1 MMISIVQY
9 KDYRKYIRDHYTW
22 QKKHSSF
29 SWRLFSKLAKFSS
42 PNFLKQV
49 CDGKSNL
56 SKISA
61 ERVADAMS
69 LQGFEKKFFLNLVVF
84 NQSHSKEMRDKA
96 SQEMD
101 VIIKDNKIR
110 KIGNDT
116 LAYYDTWIHSVVRE
130 LAPILSN
137 VNAANIAK
145 KCRFR
150 VSIQDVEQS
159 LAFLLRVGLLRKTI
173 KGKFVQ
179 TEKIVEGDTERIP
192 LAIRSMNRQMAQ
204 LAEHALD
211 EVPVEQRDF
220 AGITMGLSKQSYAK
234 VLGALASCRKKIL
247 DIVAKEESVDRVY
260 RLNLQLFPMTT
271 IDMDQEDEIDENA

>member
-1 MMISIVQY
+1 MESILRY
-9 KDYRKYIRDHYTW
+9 KNYRKYIKEYYTW
-22 QKKHSSF
+22 QKKHSLF
-29 SWRLFSKLAKFSS
+29 SWRAFSKLANFSS

-56 SKISA
+56 SKSSA

-84 NQSHSKEMRDKA
+84 NQSHSKEKRDKA

-137 VNAANIAK
+137 VNAVNIAK

-192 LAIRSMNRQMAQ
+192 IAIRSMNRQMAQ

-211 EVPVEQRDF
+211 EVPAEQRDF
-220 AGITMGLSKQSYAK
+220 AGITMGLSKKSYK
-234 VLGALASCRKKIL
+234 EILRELGKCRKKIL
-247 DIVAKEESVDRVY
+247 NIVSKEDQVDRVY
-260 RLNLQLFPMTT
+260 RLNLQLFPMT
-271 IDMDQEDEIDENA
+271 IIEEESEDEDF

>member
-1 MMISIVQY
+1 MESILRY
-9 KDYRKYIRDHYTW
+9 KDYRKYIRDYYTRE
-22 QKKHSSF
+22 KKASAL
-29 SWRLFSKLAKFSS
+29 SWRKFSKLANFSS

-56 SKISA
+56 SKSSA

-84 NQSHSKEMRDKA
+84 NQSHSKEKRDKA

-192 LAIRSMNRQMAQ
+192 IAIRSMNRQMAQ

-211 EVPVEQRDF
+211 EVPAEQRDF
-220 AGITMGLSKQSYAK
+220 AGITMGLSKKSYK
-234 VLGALASCRKKIL
+234 EILRELGKCRKKIL
-247 DIVAKEESVDRVY
+247 DIVSKEEQVDRVY
-260 RLNLQLFPMTT
+260 RLNLQLFPMT
-271 IDMDQEDEIDENA
+271 IIEEECEDEDF

>member
-1 MMISIVQY
+1 MESILRY
-9 KDYRKYIRDHYTW
+9 RDYRKYIRDYYTRE
-22 QKKHSSF
+22 KKASAL
-29 SWRLFSKLAKFSS
+29 SWRKFSKRAKFSS
-42 PNFLKQV
+42 PNFLRQV
-49 CDGKSNL
+49 CEGLSNL
-56 SKISA
+56 STSSA

-84 NQSHSKEMRDKA
+84 NQSHSKEKRDKA

-220 AGITMGLSKQSYAK
+220 AGITMGISKESYSEILRE
-234 VLGALASCRKKIL
+234 LGKCRKKIL
-247 DIVAKEESVDRVY
+247 DIVSKEEQVDRVY
-260 RLNLQLFPMTT
+260 RLNLQLFPMTV
-271 IDMDQEDEIDENA
+271 IEEKSEDEDF

>member
-1 MMISIVQY
+1 M
-9 KDYRKYIRDHYTW
+9 
-22 QKKHSSF
+22 
-29 SWRLFSKLAKFSS
+29 
-42 PNFLKQV
+42 P
-49 CDGKSNL
+49 
-56 SKISA
+56 SA

-84 NQSHSKEMRDKA
+84 NQSHSKEKRDKA

-220 AGITMGLSKQSYAK
+220 AGITMGISKKSYK
-234 VLGALASCRKKIL
+234 EILRELGKCRKKIL
-247 DIVAKEESVDRVY
+247 DIVSKEEQVDRVY
-260 RLNLQLFPMTT
+260 RLNLQLFPMTV
-271 IDMDQEDEIDENA
+271 IEEESEDEDF